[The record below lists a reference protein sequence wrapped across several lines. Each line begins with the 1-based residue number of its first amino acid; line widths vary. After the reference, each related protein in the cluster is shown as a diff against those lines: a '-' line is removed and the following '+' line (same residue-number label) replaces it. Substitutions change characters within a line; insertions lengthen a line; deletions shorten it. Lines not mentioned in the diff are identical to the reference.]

1 MSPPSLPFVNHLSGF
16 QRCTPAT
23 TLMSM
28 VSSMVSDMPLPI
40 PCPRQ
45 SGCCCF
51 TTNCFRRQPAWPPV
65 ELAAGLVHTI
75 RHVTCHAWASPSAWC
90 LHPYFCCFQSLTLC
104 VFFNFCLYNPWCCCI
119 PYFGVDTGSSSG
131 PLLGRPPP
139 LNPTLAL
146 HLITG
151 HPLTLILGTVCPG
164 PPSMAPLP
172 ALHCQCHMPGGL

>member
-1 MSPPSLPFVNHLSGF
+1 MWCRICHFLS
-16 QRCTPAT
+16 
-23 TLMSM
+23 
-28 VSSMVSDMPLPI
+28 
-40 PCPRQ
+40 
-45 SGCCCF
+45 F
-51 TTNCFRRQPAWPPV
+51 TQERVGAAVASYRIVFRRQPDWPPV

-75 RHVTCHAWASPSAWC
+75 IQITCHAWASPSAWC

-146 HLITG
+146 HLTTG
-151 HPLTLILGTVCPG
+151 HPLTLILGTVCSG
-164 PPSMAPLP
+164 PHLMAPLP
-172 ALHCQCHMPGGL
+172 ALYYQCYIPGGL

>member
-1 MSPPSLPFVNHLSGF
+1 MRATGVPPKPAICQSPIWLSALHTSNYADECGVGY
-16 QRCTPAT
+16 AT
-23 TLMSM
+23 SY
-28 VSSMVSDMPLPI
+28 PI
-40 PCPRQ
+40 PKKEWVQ
-45 SGCCCF
+45 LLLH
-51 TTNCFRRQPAWPPV
+51 TNGFWRQPDWPPV

-104 VFFNFCLYNPWCCCI
+104 VIFNFCLYNPWCCCI

-146 HLITG
+146 HLISG
-151 HPLTLILGTVCPG
+151 HPLTLILGTQNLIFWHNTYRKRNCVSNFP
-164 PPSMAPLP
+164 
-172 ALHCQCHMPGGL
+172 H